1 MRYYGKKIW
10 QTIPILRLLLP
21 LTAGILSAQYLYL
34 PLFLQIASVIIVS
47 VVWLLINKKTAVKR
61 YRWRWVSGFCITV
74 LFYCAGSLLLYVN
87 NKSHHPNHIG
97 NHLYHATAVC
107 AVLKETPANKTNTY
121 KAVATVTAVLVDR
134 QWEPVTGNILIY
146 FKKDS
151 TATRLQY
158 GTEIL
163 IKKQLTPV
171 TNSGN
176 PGAFDYKQYCANQQ
190 IYQQVYLQP
199 NEYRLTG
206 SIQQNSFVNGLF
218 RLRNRIRAVLK
229 KWIPGDKNAALAEA
243 LLIGYRDDL
252 DKELV
257 RSYSN
262 TGVVHIIAISG
273 LHLGMIYGL
282 LLFLLKPLHRKKWM
296 RRVKPLIVL
305 TVLWGFSVLAGA
317 AASVIRSAVMFSF
330 VIIGENIGRRTHS
343 LNTLAAS
350 AFCLLCANPF
360 LLWDLGFQLSYTAV
374 TGILIFRAPVYRL
387 LYIRNRLLNNIWQ
400 LNAICLS
407 AQLLTLPVILYYF
420 HQFPNLFLFT
430 NLFAV
435 PLAGFILT
443 GGLFLLLAASV
454 PLLNIYTGKIVSVLI
469 NTLNTIIES
478 TDKLPFVLTRNIH
491 INLFQTMVLFMMIA
505 LFSAWLMQKKTKYL
519 VSGLACL
526 LFFVLIN
533 SFLLVK
539 QKTRL
544 KMIVYNIPQHHAID
558 LVEGNGFYFVGD
570 TALAMKNK
578 LRTQYLDPSRNFYQ
592 VQEQQKLHAILLKKH
607 LLAGPHQT
615 VLLVDQSF
623 QLKPSNKKIAADAI
637 IFTGNPDIKLA
648 EMAAVFDCKQYI
660 FDNSNRLWKI
670 QFWKKAADSL
680 HLRHQTISEQGAFE
694 MDL

>member
-1 MRYYGKKIW
+1 MRHYGKRIW

-34 PLFLQIASVIIVS
+34 PLFLQIASVLIAIIV
-47 VVWLLINKKTAVKR
+47 WLCINHKTVAKR
-61 YRWRWVSGFCITV
+61 YRWKWVSGCCITI
-74 LFYCAGSLLLYVN
+74 LFYNAGSLLLYAN
-87 NKSHHPNHIG
+87 NESHYKNHISH
-97 NHLYHATAVC
+97 HLYHTAAIR
-107 AVLKETPANKTNTY
+107 AVLKEAPVNKTNTY
-121 KAVATVTAVLVDR
+121 KATATVTAVLINH
-134 QWEPVTGNILIY
+134 QWEAVNGDILVY

-151 TATRLQY
+151 TAVRLQY

-163 IKKQLTPV
+163 IKKQLQPIA
-171 TNSGN
+171 NSGN
-176 PGAFDYKQYCANQQ
+176 PGAFDYKQYCAYQQ

-199 NEYRLTG
+199 DEYRLTG
-206 SIQQNSFVNGLF
+206 SIQQNHFVNGLF
-218 RLRNRIRAVLK
+218 QLRNRIRQVLK
-229 KWIPGDKNAALAEA
+229 KWIPGDKNATLAEA

-257 RSYSN
+257 RAYSN

-282 LLFLLKPLHRKKWM
+282 VLFILKPLQQKKWM
-296 RRVKPLIVL
+296 RWVKPLIVL

-330 VIIGENIGRRTHS
+330 VIIGESIRRRTHS

-350 AFCLLCANPF
+350 AFCLLCCNPF
-360 LLWDLGFQLSYTAV
+360 LLWDLGFQLSYAAV

-407 AQLLTLPVILYYF
+407 AQLLTLPLILYYF
-420 HQFPNLFLFT
+420 HQFPNLFIFT

-435 PLAGFILT
+435 PLTGFILT
-443 GGLFLLLAASV
+443 GGLFLLLASSI
-454 PLLNIYTGKIVSVLI
+454 PLLNGYTGKIIAILI
-469 NTLNTIIES
+469 NTLNNIIES

-491 INLFQTMVLFMMIA
+491 INLIQAMVLFMMIG
-505 LFSAWLMQKKTKYL
+505 LFSAWLMQKKTNYL
-519 VSGLACL
+519 LSSLGCL
-526 LFFVLIN
+526 LFFVVIN

-544 KMIVYNIPQHHAID
+544 KMIVYNIPQHQAID
-558 LVEGNGFYFVGD
+558 LVEGSGFCFVGD
-570 TALAMKNK
+570 TGFDAKNR
-578 LRTQYLDPSRNFYQ
+578 LRTQYLDPSRNIYR
-592 VQEQQKLHAILLKKH
+592 VQEQGKLSSILRTKH
-607 LLAGPHQT
+607 LIAGPHQT
-615 VLLVDQSF
+615 VLLIDRSF
-623 QLKPSNKKIAADAI
+623 QLRPANKKIAVDKI
-637 IFTGNPDIKLA
+637 IFTGNPDIHLA
-648 EMAAVFDCKQYI
+648 AVAAVFDCKQYI